1 MVKSGEREIAKVR
14 FYAAKRPIKT
24 WDVNVGNIVI
34 SKLVKTKT
42 NSKYLIGYLDETI
55 RALILKM
62 PKMTGYVM
70 TFKVEEGNNKL
81 MPFRID
87 NGKLLEKY
95 KAIWTRIEDFKNI
108 KLNALPVYDDRYI
121 KTKIRTFGNKVY
133 TNFCGLTVPED
144 DIQCG
149 SFTIF
154 SIDSLLVYN
163 KKYYLQVYLGNC
175 AYEIV
180 KKQITDYLDEN
191 LFEDQI
197 L

>member
-180 KKQITDYLDEN
+180 NKQITDYLDEN